1 MSSSKNLGQVAG
13 LFIGTSAPSNTTLIW
28 YDSTTNQQ
36 CHKVYD
42 AVKGTWITLDPQIV
56 ANTTYSE
63 LVNNAKKNGLSIGKF
78 YQITD
83 KSNVLAIALSTTKV
97 QYVDTLGNIL
107 VDDLGSN
114 IQYHVSSDNL
124 LIDDINGVFDTSTNK
139 LLFSFT
145 ETNPATMDYI
155 FGKRYVNSVWKLI
168 KFSVKTLMSSVSG
181 NSLSWNGGIYFNF
194 STALKA
200 LMDKDGGVVSKST
213 YEQNLKTLT
222 NSINAVSKENQT
234 IITNANTA
242 ITENTT
248 DSAIYDKKNPKDIDT
263 ATAPGDVLKG
273 DTLFTIVSKFQR
285 WINKFKYATG
295 IQLSR
300 SFADASSQQYVNNN
314 DTVESALGKVQ
325 YMLKHPTTAYA
336 LPETWT
342 YDAPTDD
349 NGDEILEEDGGW
361 LAGTLPKAGDDF
373 STAFAKLANWCA
385 YVYDYIALRSTWTP
399 KSYTL
404 TFDLPV
410 GGDLFQE
417 AFAKIVGKLNQIGT
431 ITNGFIQSKAIAYN
445 DSTNPV
451 TQINLSNGWITFRPN
466 SGNSEKGIVYFSN
479 EGVQMSNENN
489 GVYSNLGLEE
499 NYIATPYGKRYAPS
513 GYTVPTDADG
523 YKIYAGVAFF
533 NKNYTALTAKTSGSY
548 KYGYYDAFFGNMKIG
563 ALVLDAKYVTSA
575 VYITADTSMVIC
587 NNTAEVN
594 VYLPSSPETGRVVY
608 VLRSANAGVNVYAQG
623 GNGIDNIGSAGEY
636 VQIGS
641 RGQLYMFVF
650 QSGVYYDATKD
661 TYSGLWS
668 WTKMGH

>member
-13 LFIGTSAPSNTTLIW
+13 LFIGTSAPSNTTIIW

-42 AVKGTWITLDPQIV
+42 AAKGTWVTLNPQIV

-78 YQITD
+78 YQVTD

-139 LLFSFT
+139 LLFNFT
-145 ETNPATMDYI
+145 ESDPKITDYI
-155 FGKRYVNSVWKLI
+155 FGKRNVNSVWKLI
-168 KFSVKTLMSSVSG
+168 RFSVKTLISSVSG

-200 LMDKDGGVVSKST
+200 LIDKDGGVVSKST
-213 YEQNLKTLT
+213 YEQNLKVLT
-222 NSINAVSKENQT
+222 NSINAISKENQT
-234 IITNANTA
+234 IITNVNTA

-248 DSAIYDKKNPKDIDT
+248 DGAIYDKKNPKNIDT
-263 ATAPGDVLKG
+263 AIAPGDVLKG

-342 YDAPTDD
+342 YQAPTDE
-349 NGDEILEEDGGW
+349 NGDEILEENGGW

-399 KSYTL
+399 KEYTQI
-404 TFDLPV
+404 FDLPV

-431 ITNGFIQSKAIAYN
+431 ITNGVIKSKATAYQ
-445 DSTNPV
+445 DSTNSV
-451 TQINLSNGWITFRPN
+451 TTINLSTGSITLNPTSSNSDNGTVVVSN
-466 SGNSEKGIVYFSN
+466 KGINAVNSNNNCDIEIGLKNFLISTSYGSQYSVDGFS
-479 EGVQMSNENN
+479 S
-489 GVYSNLGLEE
+489 
-499 NYIATPYGKRYAPS
+499 
-513 GYTVPTDADG
+513 PTDARG
-523 YKIYAGVAFF
+523 SKIFVGACFL
-533 NKNYTALTAKTSGSY
+533 NKNYTALTAKTSGNY

-563 ALVLDAKYVTSA
+563 ALVLDAKFVSA
-575 VYITADTSMVIC
+575 NVYITADTSMVIC
-587 NNTAEVN
+587 NNTTAAIN
-594 VYLPSSPETGRVVY
+594 VYLPSNPETGRVVY
-608 VLRSANAGVNVYAQG
+608 VLRGANKGVNVYAQG
-623 GNGIDNIGSAGEY
+623 GNGIDEIDSAKDY
-636 VQIGS
+636 TDIDS
-641 RGQLYMFVF
+641 RGQMYMFVF
-650 QSGVYYDATKD
+650 NDNVYYEND
-661 TYSGLWS
+661 TSHMGLWS